1 MHIIGMV
8 VSVRRHERAV
18 EMRLLDALYRLN
30 KSVLGAARTHVAAV
44 SKLDLVDFLILRSI
58 ELGIDGPGDLVRD
71 LGLHASVISRA
82 VTKLAKAGLLT
93 RAVDPADSRRSYLTL
108 TPAAEVAISEVE
120 DRVRPMLHDR
130 LERLTSDQV
139 ATLLECFDILN
150 GAG

>member
-1 MHIIGMV
+1 MTPVTKDQG
-8 VSVRRHERAV
+8 AA

-44 SKLDLVDFLILRSI
+44 AKLDLVDFLILRSI

-71 LGLHASVISRA
+71 LGLHASVVSRA

-93 RAVDPADSRRSYLTL
+93 RAVDQTDSRRSYLTL
-108 TPAAEVAISEVE
+108 TAAAEDAIAEVE
-120 DRVRPMLHDR
+120 ERVRPMLHDR
-130 LERLTSDQV
+130 LGRLTADQV
-139 ATLLECFDILN
+139 TTLLECFDILN